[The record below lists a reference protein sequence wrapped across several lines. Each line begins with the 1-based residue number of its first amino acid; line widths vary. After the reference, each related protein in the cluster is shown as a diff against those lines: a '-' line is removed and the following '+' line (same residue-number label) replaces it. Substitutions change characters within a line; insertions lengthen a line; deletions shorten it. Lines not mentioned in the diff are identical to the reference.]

1 MLVKNIE
8 EKKQK
13 LLKKIEYWEQMKPLL
28 IAQQDLKEQL
38 KQIKNKYKEQKK
50 ALTMSKFLMLFL
62 FISCSIIQFF
72 TLYVTFKSIKAG
84 VYDFSAL
91 QMLITAVVGEVVAFA
106 AYSIKSLKENTV
118 GGIVYET
125 AMRQYET
132 SQEDVE
138 E

>member
-62 FISCSIIQFF
+62 FISCSIIQLF

>member
-50 ALTMSKFLMLFL
+50 TLTMSKFLMLFL
-62 FISCSIIQFF
+62 FISCSIIQLF